1 MTHVDLIEKLLRY
14 RKLQELPFLSN
25 KICLDITL
33 LRETVRSCNDVLR
46 RLLFFLFWRFS
57 GKHHITIV
65 LIQEINRIALYPKIL
80 ASRLKIL
87 NRKGRTIRE

>member
-46 RLLFFLFWRFS
+46 RLLFFF
-57 GKHHITIV
+57 V
-65 LIQEINRIALYPKIL
+65 LAF
-80 ASRLKIL
+80 
-87 NRKGRTIRE
+87 